1 MHMTDDWYSRYVLQG
16 GRNAG
21 GGGSGSSVNI
31 HVSHTRLGEVL
42 TCVH

>member
-1 MHMTDDWYSRYVLQG
+1 MTGILGMFCREG
-16 GRNAG
+16 GMRG

-31 HVSHTRLGEVL
+31 HVTVSHTRLGEVL